1 MKEKL
6 SNMRERKIS
15 KVREHF
21 IKGELNSWVGV
32 LPQAQ
37 LNEQTIRYQQ
47 EMGEAISD

>member
-1 MKEKL
+1 MKDKF
-6 SNMRERKIS
+6 SKMRKRKGKQSERT
-15 KVREHF
+15 F
-21 IKGELNSWVGV
+21 IKGELNYWVGV